1 MNNKQPKPHPHAE
14 LIKAWADGAKI
25 QSRHL
30 IDFDNVEQWS
40 KWTDDDEPE
49 WCDEDYQFRIKPE
62 EPWKPKLK
70 EIYFFVNT
78 NGKTDFNS
86 WFGTDLDNNRYE
98 FGNCFK
104 TREEA
109 QAAVPRVEAVLKN
122 NWVTK
127 LVAVESIDGKPL
139 STGEK
144 KLIQEIRKTVLRGAY
159 NENAILVFPL
169 DGSVDS
175 TSHIIAFDTHGD
187 DMNDNKIREAI
198 NLIAEEQTKEEIKNG
213 QKPKNE

>member
-1 MNNKQPKPHPHAE
+1 MSNENKPKPHSHAD
-14 LIKAWADGAKI
+14 LIKVWADGATI
-25 QSRHL
+25 QFKS
-30 IDFDNVEQWS
+30 IDG
-40 KWTDDDEPE
+40 KWDDCLGNHPE
-49 WCDEDYQFRIKPE
+49 WNEGTEYRIKPE

-78 NGKTDFNS
+78 NGETDFNS

-109 QAAVPRVEAVLKN
+109 QTAVPRVEAVLKN

-175 TSHIIAFDTHGD
+175 TSNIIAFDTHGD

-198 NLIAEEQTKEEIKNG
+198 NLIAEEQTEEEIKNG
-213 QKPKNE
+213 QKPENE